1 MIQQETR
8 EVGQIVWLNSSN
20 RRDSL
25 TPLTI
30 TRVLAKY
37 VECSNG
43 KTYNLAPGDIT
54 ANERGCKSDA
64 WDYIPWI
71 TTKDKSE
78 EYQEQRVELKRKRTI
93 NDIVSEVPNLADDQL
108 ARILSIV
115 QESPPH
121 TV

>member
-1 MIQQETR
+1 MTQQETR
-8 EVGQIVWLNSSN
+8 EVGQVVWLNYSHHRN
-20 RRDSL
+20 SL

-54 ANERGCKSDA
+54 ANERGCKSGA
-64 WDYIPWI
+64 WDYTPWI

-78 EYQEQRVELKRKRTI
+78 EYQKQRAEVNRNKTI
-93 NDIVSEVPNLADDQL
+93 NAITIKVPNLTDDQL
-108 ARILSIV
+108 ARILTII
-115 QESPPH
+115 QE
-121 TV
+121 TAV